1 MNLIFIEM
9 FITGTMFIKTSERPH
24 QHPNNMTTTTTTTRQ
39 VPHIICFW
47 SKWFGNF
54 DIEEQ
59 VGLGSLNKEEVGL
72 GSLTKEEPVQQS
84 WFRSAFDFSSPV
96 DDLGATTS
104 TVGV

>member
-1 MNLIFIEM
+1 
-9 FITGTMFIKTSERPH
+9 MFIKTSERPH
-24 QHPNNMTTTTTTTRQ
+24 QHPNNMTTTTTTRQ

-72 GSLTKEEPVQQS
+72 GSLTKEEVGWDLTKEEPVQQS
-84 WFRSAFDFSSPV
+84 WFRSAVDFSSLV